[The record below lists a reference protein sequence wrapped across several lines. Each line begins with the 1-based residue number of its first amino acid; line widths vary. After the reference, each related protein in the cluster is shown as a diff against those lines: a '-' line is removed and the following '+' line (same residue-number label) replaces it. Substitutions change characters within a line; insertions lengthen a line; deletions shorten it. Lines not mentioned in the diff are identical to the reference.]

1 MIQTQAIYK
10 RNLILHV
17 LYSQGTKWKLENQS
31 IDQVSILLNIPIMQP
46 PALVLFTHDSVES
59 FHESIR
65 QNSRV

>member
-31 IDQVSILLNIPIMQP
+31 IDQVSILLNIHIMQP

>member
-10 RNLILHV
+10 GNLILHV
-17 LYSQGTKWKLENQS
+17 LHSQGTKWKLENQS
-31 IDQVSILLNIPIMQP
+31 IDQVSILINIHIMQP
-46 PALVLFTHDSVES
+46 PALVLFTHDLVVS